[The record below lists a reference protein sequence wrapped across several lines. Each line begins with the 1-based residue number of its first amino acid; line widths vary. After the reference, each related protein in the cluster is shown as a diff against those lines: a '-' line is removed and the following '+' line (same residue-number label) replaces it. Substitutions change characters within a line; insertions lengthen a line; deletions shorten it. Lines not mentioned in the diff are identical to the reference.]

1 MNKALTVRTKVA
13 GVNGIKRVQLRYRPV
28 NQYFEYSI
36 LRMSSTSEKDIY
48 EATIPV
54 QDINP
59 RFDLMYFVE
68 AMDNNGN
75 GKIYPDMNFQT
86 PYVVVK
92 LIR

>member
-1 MNKALTVRTKVA
+1 
-13 GVNGIKRVQLRYRPV
+13 V
-28 NQYFEYSI
+28 NQYFEYAT
-36 LRMSSTSEKDIY
+36 LRMTPTVEKDIY

-59 RFDLMYFVE
+59 RFDLMYFIEV
-68 AMDNNGN
+68 MDNNGN
-75 GKIYPDMNFQT
+75 GQIYPDLNIQT

>member
-1 MNKALTVRTKVA
+1 MT
-13 GVNGIKRVQLRYRPV
+13 GVNGIRWVNLRYRPV
-28 NQYFEYSI
+28 NQMFEYAT
-36 LRMSSTSEKDIY
+36 LRMTSSFEKDLY

-59 RFDLMYFVE
+59 RFDLMYFIEV
-68 AMDNNGN
+68 MDNNGN
-75 GKIYPDMNFQT
+75 GKIYPDMNTQT